1 MGALA
6 PSAATCAPLEGRPLA
21 GRACRKSEGRSV
33 ADPNTDFDPRF
44 GDPLNQL
51 LAAAKAQGINANII
65 SGRRSAADQQQLW
78 ANYQAGKAGQ
88 PLPYPDRGPVPLAA
102 KPGTSLHE
110 QGLAADVEATDP
122 KQQAKLRALA
132 PQFGLATIGPSD
144 PNHFQFA
151 GSPAVAVAN
160 SASAPLASSGAPAKI
175 NPGLSINSSPL
186 AGSHAQ
192 FIQDY
197 AKSIG
202 LDPNTA
208 LGVANAEGLKAWSAS
223 NPNAASTVDVE
234 NGKPFSFGDFQL
246 NVRNG
251 MGTQALAKG
260 IDPRDP
266 SQWQSADKFAM
277 DQMKAGG
284 LSPWKGDA
292 YVQALNSGQAPGPI
306 DPSIIARG
314 GTSPAIPSGTPAA
327 PDVAGALPGFTTK
340 AASDDFTKNATALDK
355 AIHGDQG
362 PDQDAGRG
370 AAFNFLP
377 GRNISP
383 LLGQAS
389 QIYGNTLTSMA
400 TPAQWSSAA
409 PGQNPYAGA
418 GGAPVGGQ
426 FGTQLGSM
434 QQLQQMMAMMGNPYG
449 DAGYG

>member
-1 MGALA
+1 
-6 PSAATCAPLEGRPLA
+6 
-21 GRACRKSEGRSV
+21 V
-33 ADPNTDFDPRF
+33 ADTDFDPRF
-44 GDPLNQL
+44 GDPLNAL
-51 LAAAKAQGINANII
+51 IAAANAQGIKTNVI
-65 SGRRSAADQQQLW
+65 SGRRSPVDQQQLY
-78 ANYQAGKAGQ
+78 ANYQAGLAGK

-110 QGLAADVEATDP
+110 QGLAADVEASDP
-122 KQQAKLRALA
+122 KQQAALRALA

-144 PNHFQFA
+144 PNHFQI
-151 GSPAVAVAN
+151 GKTSPAVAVAN
-160 SASAPLASSGAPAKI
+160 SASAPLASSAAPAPI
-175 NPGLSINSSPL
+175 NPGLTINTSPM

-208 LGVANAEGLKAWSAS
+208 LGVANAEGLKAWSAK
-223 NPNAASTVDVE
+223 NPNAGSTVDVGPD
-234 NGKPFSFGDFQL
+234 GKPFSFGDFQL

-251 MGTQALAKG
+251 MGNQAIAKG

-266 SQWQSADKFAM
+266 NQWQSADRFAM

-284 LSPWKGDA
+284 LDPWKGDA
-292 YVQALNSGQAPGPI
+292 YVQAVRSGQAPP
-306 DPSIIARG
+306 A
-314 GTSPAIPSGTPAA
+314 PAIPGAPGVTPAA
-327 PDVAGALPGFTTK
+327 AAPTGALPGFTTK
-340 AASDDFTKNATALDK
+340 TASDDFTKNATALDK

-377 GRNISP
+377 ARNVSP
-383 LLGQAS
+383 LLGQAP
-389 QIYGNTLTSMA
+389 QIYGNTLNSLA

-409 PGQNPYAGA
+409 PGQNPYASA
-418 GGAPVGGQ
+418 GGQAVGGQ

>member
-1 MGALA
+1 
-6 PSAATCAPLEGRPLA
+6 
-21 GRACRKSEGRSV
+21 V
-33 ADPNTDFDPRF
+33 ADTDFDPRF

-51 LAAAKAQGINANII
+51 IAAANAQGIKTNVI
-65 SGRRSAADQQQLW
+65 SGRRSAADQQQLY
-78 ANYQAGKAGQ
+78 ANYQAGLAGK

-110 QGLAADVEATDP
+110 QGLAADVEASDP
-122 KQQAKLRALA
+122 KQQAALRALA

-144 PNHFQFA
+144 PNHFQI
-151 GSPAVAVAN
+151 GKTSPAVAVAN
-160 SASAPLASSGAPAKI
+160 RASAPLASSGPPAPI
-175 NPGLSINSSPL
+175 NPGLTINASPL

-208 LGVANAEGLKAWSAS
+208 LGVANAEGLKAWSAK
-223 NPNAASTVDVE
+223 NPNAGSTVDIGPD
-234 NGKPFSFGDFQL
+234 GKPFSFGDFQL

-251 MGTQALAKG
+251 MGNQAIAKG

-266 SQWQSADKFAM
+266 NQWQSADRFAM

-284 LSPWKGDA
+284 LNPWKGDA
-292 YVQALNSGQAPGPI
+292 YVQALQSGQTPPVVQAP
-306 DPSIIARG
+306 
-314 GTSPAIPSGTPAA
+314 PATPGTPGT
-327 PDVAGALPGFTTK
+327 PPTAGVLPGFPNK
-340 AASDDFTKNATALDK
+340 ASSDNFTQGGAGLEKALY
-355 AIHGDQG
+355 GDQSSEEG
-362 PDQDAGRG
+362 GGRG

-377 GRNISP
+377 ARNVSP

-389 QIYGNTLTSMA
+389 QIYGNTLNSLA

-409 PGQNPYAGA
+409 PGQNPYASA
-418 GGAPVGGQ
+418 GGQAVGGQ
-426 FGTQLGSM
+426 FGTQLGSL
-434 QQLQQMMAMMGNPYG
+434 QQMQQMMAMMGNPYG

>member
-1 MGALA
+1 M
-6 PSAATCAPLEGRPLA
+6 
-21 GRACRKSEGRSV
+21 
-33 ADPNTDFDPRF
+33 ADTDFDPRF
-44 GDPLNQL
+44 GDPLNAL
-51 LAAAKAQGINANII
+51 IAAANAQGIKTNII

-110 QGLAADVEATDP
+110 QGLAADVEASDP
-122 KQQAKLRALA
+122 KQQAALRALA

-144 PNHFQFA
+144 PNHFQIGA
-151 GSPAVAVAN
+151 TSPAVAVAN
-160 SASAPLASSGAPAKI
+160 NQAAPQRAPSGAPAPI
-175 NPGLSINSSPL
+175 NPGLTVNTSPM

-208 LGVANAEGLKAWSAS
+208 LGVANAEGLKSWSAK
-223 NPNAASTVDVE
+223 NPNAASGVDIDPKT
-234 NGKPFSFGDFQL
+234 GQPFSFGDFQL

-251 MGTQALAKG
+251 MGNQAIAAG

-266 SQWQSADKFAM
+266 NQWQSADKFAL

-284 LSPWKGDA
+284 LDPWKGDA
-292 YVQALNSGQAPGPI
+292 YVQALRSGQAPPVAAT
-306 DPSIIARG
+306 P
-314 GTSPAIPSGTPAA
+314 GTPAA
-327 PDVAGALPGFTTK
+327 APPASTAGVLPGFSDK
-340 AASDDFTKNATALDK
+340 ASSDNFTQGAKALDK
-355 AIHGDQG
+355 GMMHGGDSGQEG
-362 PDQDAGRG
+362 GQA
-370 AAFNFLP
+370 AAFNFP
-377 GRNISP
+377 QARNVSP
-383 LLGQAS
+383 LLGMSS
-389 QIYGNTLTSMA
+389 QIYGNTLNSMA
-400 TPAQWSSAA
+400 TPMQWSSAA
-409 PGQNPYAGA
+409 PGQNPYASA
-418 GGAPVGGQ
+418 GGAPIGGQ